1 MIEYRK
7 VYFVPKA
14 YRNKTVRN
22 YSNKAIGEYIRRIP
36 KFVGGAVDR
45 LFKGNK
51 KGKISALSR
60 LIKRSVRDLSMFL
73 ERVQGTPVFLS
84 KIGYTFYDYMTSVI
98 PVILNDEMY
107 YYVALDIS
115 GFTGSE
121 VAKELRAA
129 VVEKYGEPISP
140 EKEIEYKKR
149 IESFMISLKF
159 IYFAVFNAFLS
170 KLISSLVSSQLE
182 SVDLNNFDVDTFLDM
197 VEQKTQEVL
206 SKLRFHVFVK
216 DTTEEGETTV
226 KRNIIVSYLVY
237 NMFSYLGKDLL
248 KEHIKINPMQY
259 MNASIAVNKAVNLRF
274 IKLFQKAAFDLIA
287 KVTSEGERL
296 YAVAQTILQAMP
308 SDLAAGATASEFYE
322 ESVLPSEMDART
334 FKRSFKSIKPSKK
347 AIMIAKTALE
357 EAKSIARRRG
367 ISYYSDNR
375 YVLEV
380 AVNRLLRMFSDSFS
394 KEELD
399 SAKDEIHVV
408 IDRAEAYGLVNSLS
422 ELVAKISQLLLQEE
436 YAKEAESVY
445 KYELKS
451 NEDEDEETDDD
462 TGLLDEYEEDESE
475 TESDEDAEEEGDE
488 EEVDEEVDEVEEE
501 EGDEEEVDEEDEEES
516 DEEDKEKSVYMR
528 NRHSYYSKKKM
539 SSKKKAAEKRGHY
552 DVLSKSKSKMKDELY
567 KRYISS
573 RKNYFEKPKKLPK
586 GFAEENI
593 NKIVRREKVRRK
605 RKKI

>member
-36 KFVGGAVDR
+36 KSVGGAVDR

-51 KGKISALSR
+51 KGKISSLNR
-60 LIKRSVRDLSMFL
+60 LIKRSARDLSMFL

-98 PVILNDEMY
+98 PVILKDEMY

-129 VVEKYGEPISP
+129 VEEKYGEPISP
-140 EKEIEYKKR
+140 EKEIEYKKQ
-149 IESFMISLKF
+149 IESLMISLKF

-170 KLISSLVSSQLE
+170 KLIASQLE
-182 SVDLNNFDVDTFLDM
+182 SVDLNNFDIDTFLDM

-206 SKLRFHVFVK
+206 NKLRFHVFVK

-347 AIMIAKTALE
+347 AIMIAKAALE

-422 ELVAKISQLLLQEE
+422 ELVAKISQLLLQ
-436 YAKEAESVY
+436 
-445 KYELKS
+445 
-451 NEDEDEETDDD
+451 
-462 TGLLDEYEEDESE
+462 
-475 TESDEDAEEEGDE
+475 
-488 EEVDEEVDEVEEE
+488 
-501 EGDEEEVDEEDEEES
+501 
-516 DEEDKEKSVYMR
+516 
-528 NRHSYYSKKKM
+528 
-539 SSKKKAAEKRGHY
+539 
-552 DVLSKSKSKMKDELY
+552 
-567 KRYISS
+567 
-573 RKNYFEKPKKLPK
+573 
-586 GFAEENI
+586 
-593 NKIVRREKVRRK
+593 
-605 RKKI
+605 

>member
-60 LIKRSVRDLSMFL
+60 LIKRSARDLSMFL

-129 VVEKYGEPISP
+129 VEEKYGEPISP

-149 IESFMISLKF
+149 IESLMISLKF

-334 FKRSFKSIKPSKK
+334 FKRSFRSINPSRK
-347 AIMIAKTALE
+347 AVMIANKVLE

-367 ISYYSDNR
+367 ISYYSDNG
-375 YVLEV
+375 YILDV

-394 KEELD
+394 KEELE

-436 YAKEAESVY
+436 DAKEAESVY

-451 NEDEDEETDDD
+451 KEDEDEETDDD
-462 TGLLDEYEEDESE
+462 TGLLDEYGEDEDE
-475 TESDEDAEEEGDE
+475 TESGKDTEEEGDE
-488 EEVDEEVDEVEEE
+488 E
-501 EGDEEEVDEEDEEES
+501 GDEEDDEKDGKKGDEEES
-516 DEEDKEKSVYMR
+516 DEEDEEENDKEDKEKLAYMR
-528 NRHSYYSKKKM
+528 NRHSYYSRKKT
-539 SSKKKAAEKRGHY
+539 SNKRNDDKRRGRY
-552 DVLSKSKSKMKDELY
+552 DVSNKSKSNMKDEQY
-567 KRYISS
+567 KKYISS

-593 NKIVRREKVRRK
+593 NRIVRREKVRRK